1 MGMPAPPWWCPLCLK
16 IRYDEIK
23 LGGRGPP
30 TNLGQASFGVM
41 ALLQAYQNQWGMGDY
56 RIDSADADS
65 AMAAMVSGDTCVCDP
80 NLCTLNRRRLEEE
93 A

>member
-30 TNLGQASFGVM
+30 TNIGQASFGVM
-41 ALLQAYQNQWGMGDY
+41 SLLQAYQNQWGMGDY

-80 NLCTLNRRRLEEE
+80 NLCTLNRHRLEEE

>member
-30 TNLGQASFGVM
+30 TNIGQASFGVM
-41 ALLQAYQNQWGMGDY
+41 SLLQAYQNQWGMGDY

-80 NLCTLNRRRLEEE
+80 NLCTLTPRRLEEE